1 MWRFKLCLVA
11 ILVPGIAG
19 ILSVPILA
27 QEVADRGDDSTHAA
41 PAVDAGGLPLDAT
54 AGNQG
59 SNQPSNKGAKK
70 QHAAKKRSHKKRAL
84 GKPGDRQ
91 DNQASVANK
100 GGKKVAGH
108 AASTNVLHRERLD
121 LPGGLVLTIKIVQQ
135 PQRTPASKQMRRPA
149 APKQDHAGRDARRQ
163 QLLAR
168 FDANGNGQLDP
179 EEREAA
185 RKAMQALKQKRGGKG
200 KPDGGKGQA
209 NGGQGQVGPGGQAW
223 REQLLARFDANGNGQ
238 LDPEEREAARKAM
251 QALKQKRGGKGKP
264 DGGKGKRPADKQQG
278 DKAGINQPGEEAP
291 ASDAASPDRPRRRG
305 AAAEEPPRESELERR
320 LIERFDA
327 NGNGRLDDDERRAAR
342 KALAERQR
350 QPGA

>member
-200 KPDGGKGQA
+200 KPDGGKG
-209 NGGQGQVGPGGQAW
+209 
-223 REQLLARFDANGNGQ
+223 
-238 LDPEEREAARKAM
+238 
-251 QALKQKRGGKGKP
+251 
-264 DGGKGKRPADKQQG
+264 KRPADKQQG